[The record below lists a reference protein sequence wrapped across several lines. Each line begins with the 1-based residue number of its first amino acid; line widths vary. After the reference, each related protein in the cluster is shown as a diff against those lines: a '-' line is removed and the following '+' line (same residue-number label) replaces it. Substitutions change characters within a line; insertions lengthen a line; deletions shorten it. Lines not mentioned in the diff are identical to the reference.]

1 MTGEIALLAM
11 DFIRKTAP
19 YVPVFVCITDYV
31 GTICTVSGRS
41 MQPTFNARPGGTD
54 AVIIDK
60 WTARSHSYRRGDVV
74 VLKSPSNP
82 MELMTKRVIGLGG
95 DWVCGRDAE
104 RKMQPVRAPRP
115 RCERTSRRDSGCHAH
130 VSMSPRSRQSPSAR
144 SPPAPRE
151 LTSTHLTHSIHSRTH
166 PCLTG
171 TRRARLGRGR
181 QRGQLERFQPL
192 WRGAHRPRGR
202 TRARQALAAAGDRS
216 GPPGGAGREASAQ
229 DGRGVHALLTQR
241 EFRSLPFHFFPFF
254 PRYPRFV
261 SCMHSANQE
270 KPECSL
276 QTRDRIACRNEG
288 EAPSCSPLKGGGM
301 RPASQSSPMCLTTQ
315 VDAPP
320 RIPSRASA
328 LSRTSSSSSAV
339 STLSHLSGLAPPQEL
354 TLNEAEMGIDS
365 LNQEASPRTPPPA
378 FRRSSEQ
385 SPDRPPQREQA
396 ASQ

>member
-1 MTGEIALLAM
+1 MHMRTCTLATHPNPWWILVKRRERRRGRARALRLVGCLLPCTRCQGPTAMTGEIVLLAM

-115 RCERTSRRDSGCHAH
+115 RCERTSRRDSGCRAH
-130 VSMSPRSRQSPSAR
+130 VSTSPREADSPL
-144 SPPAPRE
+144 PRE
-151 LTSTHLTHSIHSRTH
+151 AHPRRVNSLQLISRTQFTHALNSLTHSPMSHRYPPATSGSRATTRPTRTIPTTLARCPPASWSHACAPSSGRRGRSVWSAGRSRTRSE
-166 PCLTG
+166 CS
-171 TRRARLGRGR
+171 RRQGC
-181 QRGQLERFQPL
+181 
-192 WRGAHRPRGR
+192 
-202 TRARQALAAAGDRS
+202 TRALDAERVPLA
-216 GPPGGAGREASAQ
+216 PI
-229 DGRGVHALLTQR
+229 
-241 EFRSLPFHFFPFF
+241 SLFFLFS

-270 KPECSL
+270 KPDVLSPN
-276 QTRDRIACRNEG
+276 TNSTRIACG
-288 EAPSCSPLKGGGM
+288 EAPCP
-301 RPASQSSPMCLTTQ
+301 
-315 VDAPP
+315 VPP
-320 RIPSRASA
+320 
-328 LSRTSSSSSAV
+328 
-339 STLSHLSGLAPPQEL
+339 
-354 TLNEAEMGIDS
+354 
-365 LNQEASPRTPPPA
+365 
-378 FRRSSEQ
+378 
-385 SPDRPPQREQA
+385 
-396 ASQ
+396 